1 MDYAKEVL
9 VSSRSWILIVLAGA
23 ALSAPAVVSAQS
35 PPPVSLAGTAFHDF
49 VAKSGTHYDLR
60 VALPSKRGLE
70 EGVRYPVLYLIDGYM
85 GFGLVTGIY
94 RLLRLGEEVEPI
106 LVVGVDRHY
115 ASDSEWHHGREF
127 DLTPSRDPEY
137 EAAYAA
143 AGLGTVETGGAPAF
157 ERVLTEEIVPWID
170 ARYPTSDV
178 RALAGYSYGGLFAAH
193 VLLTSP
199 DKFSRYLIG
208 SPSLW
213 WQHGA
218 MFELEDRRLPELK
231 EVAARV
237 FLSACEFELEEVSP
251 HVLADNAADIRRFAF
266 YLSQRKM
273 PGLALQTKYFE
284 GETHVSGLPA
294 TFSRGL
300 RFLFAPAVAAP

>member
-1 MDYAKEVL
+1 
-9 VSSRSWILIVLAGA
+9 VSNRTWILIALACA
-23 ALSAPAVVSAQS
+23 ASVAPGSISAQS
-35 PPPVSLAGTAFHDF
+35 PPPVSLAATEFHDF
-49 VAKSGTHYDLR
+49 VAKDGTHYDLR
-60 VALPSKRGLE
+60 VALPNKSGLE
-70 EGVRYPVLYLIDGYM
+70 EGVRYPVLYLIDGYFEF
-85 GFGLVTGIY
+85 GFVTELY
-94 RLLRLGEEVEPI
+94 RLLRLGQEVEPMLI
-106 LVVGVDRHY
+106 VGVDRHY
-115 ASDSEWHHGREF
+115 ASDSEWHHGREL

-143 AGLGTVETGGAPAF
+143 AGLGTVETGGGPTF
-157 ERVLTEEIVPWID
+157 ERVLTEEILPWVEG
-170 ARYPTSDV
+170 RYPTSDV

-218 MFELEDRRLPELK
+218 IFELEGRRLPELK
-231 EVAARV
+231 EIAARV
-237 FLSACEFELEEVSP
+237 FLSACELEFEEVSP
-251 HVLADNAADIRRFAF
+251 HVLADNGADMRRFAF

-284 GETHVSGLPA
+284 GETHVSGAPA
-294 TFSRGL
+294 AFSRGL
-300 RFLFAPAVAAP
+300 RFLFAPAGGAP